1 MDNKSILVLFIVM
14 VVLFVLAFTLCLDA
28 IANSNLLYGIY
39 AFTGFILL
47 VLISLFEGM
56 MLKKEGVAMAYWFKT
71 FSVVSLIV
79 LVWYSTR
86 VGTLFGW
93 W

>member
-28 IANSNLLYGIY
+28 ISTSNLLYGIY
-39 AFTGFILL
+39 AFTGFIIL

-56 MLKKEGVAMAYWFKT
+56 MLKKEGVAMSYWFRT